1 LPAPVAIFKRLP
13 RQTGIRGVVGFDQL
27 VLDPG
32 VAVLTGDLCDVDSR
46 FQRLDL
52 AEEELV
58 FPLGIRPVLK
68 QAQCRGC
75 HTEIPTLS
83 PQADP
88 AANPVNVLVLLDPV
102 LRPLRCQR
110 KLLIALLLGSWNRH
124 EVGADPALFNDLV
137 GDAVII
143 ESEMARGF
151 DERRIEDR
159 ILDHDLGHHRPSK
172 AAPSGGRWGA

>member
-32 VAVLTGDLCDVDSR
+32 VAVLASDLGDIHR
-46 FQRLDL
+46 RLKRLNL

-68 QAQCRGC
+68 QAQCRGRDA
-75 HTEIPTLS
+75 EIPTLS
-83 PQADP
+83 PEVD
-88 AANPVNVLVLLDPV
+88 AATNPVDVLVLLDPV

-110 KLLIALLLGSWNRH
+110 ELQVALFLGAWNRH